1 MGETEQRT
9 AEFHEEDVDLRE
21 VNYVGAAKT
30 AVVVT
35 VVGLAA
41 LPLVMGSSYLSFVA
55 LSIMIFGI
63 MATGYNV
70 MLGWSRL
77 LVFCPAALAIIG
89 GVTSVLL
96 MKVVGVPF
104 LVALL
109 AGGTV
114 AGLTGVG
121 IAYSAIIIKSPFEI
135 VIATLAF
142 EQLVFYLLVNWD
154 RVGSNGIRNIPDPS
168 IGMALTTQIE
178 QYLLL
183 LGVLTVA
190 IFLVATF
197 DRSLTG
203 ILTIATS
210 EDEDLVQS
218 IGYSPSRYKLV
229 SIVLGA
235 FLLGIGGSMYAHIN
249 GLITPGQFT
258 IDRSVLLVVIVV
270 VGGLRS
276 VRGPIVGA
284 IIMIGLPEVIRSFG
298 LGRIRPFLV
307 GLTLIGIVLFLPKGV
322 LGTFYEWYENRREG
336 LI

>member
-1 MGETEQRT
+1 MGETEQQT
-9 AEFHEEDVDLRE
+9 AEFQKEDVDLRRID
-21 VNYVGAAKT
+21 YAGAAKT
-30 AVVVT
+30 AVVVMA
-35 VVGLAA
+35 VGLAA
-41 LPLVMGSSYLSFVA
+41 LPLVAGSSYLSYVA

-89 GVTSVLL
+89 GVSSVLL
-96 MKVVGVPF
+96 MKTVGFPF
-104 LVALL
+104 LLAMLLGGVL
-109 AGGTV
+109 AGI
-114 AGLTGVG
+114 TGAG

-142 EQLVFYLLVNWD
+142 EQVVFYLMVNWG
-154 RVGSNGIRNIPDPS
+154 RIGSNGIRDIPDPS
-168 IGMALTTQIE
+168 VGVALSSQIE

-183 LGVLTVA
+183 LAVLSLV
-190 IFLVATF
+190 IFVVATF

-235 FLLGIGGSMYAHIN
+235 FLLGIGGSLYAHVN
-249 GLITPGQFT
+249 GLITPNQFT
-258 IDRSVLLVVIVV
+258 IERSVLLVVIVV
-270 VGGLRS
+270 VGGLRT

-284 IIMIGLPEVIRSFG
+284 VLMVGLPEVIRSIG
-298 LGRIRPFLV
+298 LDRIRAYLI

-322 LGTFYEWYENRREG
+322 LGSFYEWYENRRRSS
-336 LI
+336 